1 MRWMLLALAIANLV
15 ILVKNFKEYVRY
27 KKLVDQINHKRNYRD

>member
-1 MRWMLLALAIANLV
+1 MRWLLLVLAIANLV

-27 KKLVDQINHKRNYRD
+27 KKLVDQIDHNRNYRD

>member
-1 MRWMLLALAIANLV
+1 MRWLLVALVIANIV

-27 KKLVDQINHKRNYRD
+27 KKLVDQIDHKRN

>member
-1 MRWMLLALAIANLV
+1 MRWLLLALAIANLV

-27 KKLVDQINHKRNYRD
+27 KKLVDQIDHSRSYRD